1 MSAKKWSFEEEAM
14 IKNGLT
20 NSEIASLTGRT
31 EKSVQMKRYR
41 MTGLCDAPPREVEGV
56 TEKKK
61 KEYRI
66 LKIKMLAQKLGV
78 KLFGKD
84 E

>member
-61 KEYRI
+61 KEYRHF
-66 LKIKMLAQKLGV
+66 KKS
-78 KLFGKD
+78 F
-84 E
+84 